1 MESALRDSLPRDARL
16 IETFRWEPEA
26 GFINLDRHLARMAR
40 SAEVLG
46 FDYEDLWALYVIQ
59 ACGDVPLRCRLT
71 LGDEGFEFSS
81 APLGETL
88 EVWSVAISDVRL
100 PSADRLLQHKTTRRG
115 LYDKAREER
124 PDGID
129 EALMLNERGEVCEG
143 TITNVFVTLEDGQ
156 IVTPPLPCGLLPGIQ
171 REIALENG
179 ALEAV
184 VTVDMLKTAKAIHM
198 GNSLRGMIPVK
209 LV

>member
-26 GFINLDRHLARMAR
+26 GFINLDRHLSRMAR

-59 ACGDVPLRCRLT
+59 ASGEVPLRCRLT
-71 LGDEGFEFSS
+71 LGDDGFAFSS
-81 APLGETL
+81 APLGETPD
-88 EVWSVAISDVRL
+88 VWRVAISDVRL
-100 PSADRLLQHKTTRRG
+100 PSGDALLQHKTTRRD
-115 LYDKAREER
+115 LYDTAREER

-143 TITNVFVTLEDGQ
+143 TITSVFVTLEDGQ
-156 IVTPPLPCGLLPGIQ
+156 IVTPPLSCGLLPGIQ

-198 GNSLRGMIPVK
+198 GNSLRGIIPVE

>member
-59 ACGDVPLRCRLT
+59 ASGDVPLRCRLT

-81 APLGETL
+81 APLGKTPEG
-88 EVWSVAISDVRL
+88 WSVAISDVRL
-100 PSADRLLQHKTTRRG
+100 PSADALLQHKTTRRD

-124 PDGID
+124 PDSID

-143 TITNVFVTLEDGQ
+143 TITNVFVTLAGGQ
-156 IVTPPLPCGLLPGIQ
+156 VVTPPLSCGLLPGIQ

-179 ALEAV
+179 AVETV
-184 VTVDMLKTAKAIHM
+184 VTVDMLKTATAIHM
-198 GNSLRGMIPVK
+198 GNSLRGLIPVE

>member
-26 GFINLDRHLARMAR
+26 GFVNLDRHLARMAR

-46 FDYEDLWALYVIQ
+46 FDYEDLWALYVTQ
-59 ACGDVPLRCRLT
+59 ASGDVPLRCRLT

-81 APLGETL
+81 APLGETPD
-88 EVWSVAISDVRL
+88 VWRIAISDVRL
-100 PSADRLLQHKTTRRG
+100 PSDDALLQHKTTRRD
-115 LYDKAREER
+115 LYDQARKER
-124 PDGID
+124 PVGID
-129 EALMLNERGEVCEG
+129 EALMLNELGEVCEG

-156 IVTPPLPCGLLPGIQ
+156 VVTPPLSCGLLPGIQ

-179 ALEAV
+179 ATEAV
-184 VTVDMLKTAKAIHM
+184 VSTDMLKTAKAIHM
-198 GNSLRGMIPVK
+198 GNSLRGMIPVE

>member
-1 MESALRDSLPRDARL
+1 MESALRDNLPRDARL

-26 GFINLDRHLARMAR
+26 GFVNLDRHLARMAR
-40 SAEVLG
+40 SAEALG

-59 ACGDVPLRCRLT
+59 ASGDVPLRCRLT

-81 APLGETL
+81 APLGETPD
-88 EVWSVAISDVRL
+88 VWRVAISDVLL
-100 PSADRLLQHKTTRRG
+100 PSGDALLQHKTTRRD

-156 IVTPPLPCGLLPGIQ
+156 FVTPPLSCGLLPGIQ

-179 ALEAV
+179 ATEAV
-184 VTVDMLKTAKAIHM
+184 VTTEMFKTAKAIHM
-198 GNSLRGMIPVK
+198 GNSLRGMVRAE

>member
-16 IETFRWEPEA
+16 IETFRWEPDA
-26 GFINLDRHLARMAR
+26 GFVNLDRHLARMAR

-59 ACGDVPLRCRLT
+59 ASGEVPLRCRLT

-81 APLGETL
+81 APLGETP
-88 EVWSVAISDVRL
+88 EIWSVAISDVRL
-100 PSADRLLQHKTTRRG
+100 PSGDALLQHKTTRRD
-115 LYDKAREER
+115 LYEKAREER

-129 EALMLNERGEVCEG
+129 EALMLNERGELCEG
-143 TITNVFVTLEDGQ
+143 TITNVFVTREDGQ
-156 IVTPPLPCGLLPGIQ
+156 IVTPPLSCGLLPGIQ

-198 GNSLRGMIPVK
+198 GNSLRGMIRAE

>member
-1 MESALRDSLPRDARL
+1 MESALCDSLPRDARL

-26 GFINLDRHLARMAR
+26 GFVNLDRHLARMAR

-59 ACGDVPLRCRLT
+59 AKGEVPLRCRLT

-81 APLGETL
+81 APLGDTPD
-88 EVWSVAISDVRL
+88 VWRVAISDVRL
-100 PSADRLLQHKTTRRG
+100 PSDDALLQHKTTRRDV
-115 LYDKAREER
+115 YDKARDER

-143 TITNVFVTLEDGQ
+143 TVTNVFVTLEDGQ
-156 IVTPPLPCGLLPGIQ
+156 VVRPPLSCGLLPGIQ
-171 REIALENG
+171 REIAVENG
-179 ALEAV
+179 ATAAV

-198 GNSLRGMIPVK
+198 GNSLRGMIRAE

>member
-26 GFINLDRHLARMAR
+26 GFINLDRHLSRMAR

-59 ACGDVPLRCRLT
+59 ASGEVPLRCRLT
-71 LGDEGFEFSS
+71 LGDDGFAFSS
-81 APLGETL
+81 APLGETPD
-88 EVWSVAISDVRL
+88 VWRVAISDVRL
-100 PSADRLLQHKTTRRG
+100 PSGDALLQHKTTRRD
-115 LYDKAREER
+115 LYDTAREER

-143 TITNVFVTLEDGQ
+143 TITSVFVTLEDGQ
-156 IVTPPLPCGLLPGIQ
+156 IVTPPLSCGLLPGIQ

-198 GNSLRGMIPVK
+198 GNSLRGMIPVE

>member
-26 GFINLDRHLARMAR
+26 GFVNLDRHLARMAR

-59 ACGDVPLRCRLT
+59 ASGEGALRCRLT
-71 LGDEGFEFSS
+71 LGDEGFAFSS
-81 APLGETL
+81 APLGKTRD
-88 EVWSVAISDVRL
+88 VWRVAISDVRL
-100 PSADRLLQHKTTRRG
+100 PSGDALLQHKTTRRD

-124 PDGID
+124 SDGID

-143 TITNVFVTLEDGQ
+143 TITSVFVTLEDGQ
-156 IVTPPLPCGLLPGIQ
+156 IVTPPLSCGLLPGIQ

-198 GNSLRGMIPVK
+198 GNSLRGIIPVE

>member
-26 GFINLDRHLARMAR
+26 GFVNLDRHLARMAR

-59 ACGDVPLRCRLT
+59 ASGHVPLRCRLT
-71 LGDEGFEFSS
+71 LGDDGFAFSS
-81 APLGETL
+81 APLGKTPEF
-88 EVWSVAISDVRL
+88 WRVAISEVRL
-100 PSADRLLQHKTTRRG
+100 PSADALLLHKTTRRD
-115 LYDKAREER
+115 LYNRAREKR

-156 IVTPPLPCGLLPGIQ
+156 VVTPPLSSGLLPGIQ
-171 REIALENG
+171 REIAVENG

-198 GNSLRGMIPVK
+198 GNSLRGMIPVE

>member
-16 IETFRWEPEA
+16 IETFRWEPEN
-26 GFINLDRHLARMAR
+26 GFVNLDRHLARMAR

-59 ACGDVPLRCRLT
+59 ASGGVPLRCRLT

-81 APLGETL
+81 APLGDTPDI
-88 EVWSVAISDVRL
+88 WRVAISDVRL
-100 PSADRLLQHKTTRRG
+100 PSGDVLLRHKTTRRD
-115 LYDKAREER
+115 LYDQAREKR

-156 IVTPPLPCGLLPGIQ
+156 VVTPPLSCGLLPGIQ
-171 REIALENG
+171 REIALENRATEG
-179 ALEAV
+179 V
-184 VTVDMLKTAKAIHM
+184 VTVDMLKTAKSIHV
-198 GNSLRGMIPVK
+198 GNSLRGMIRAE

>member
-26 GFINLDRHLARMAR
+26 EFINMDRHLARMAR

-59 ACGDVPLRCRLT
+59 ASGDMPLRCRLT
-71 LGDEGFEFSS
+71 LGDDGFAFSS
-81 APLGETL
+81 APLGETPD
-88 EVWSVAISDVRL
+88 VWRVAISDVRL
-100 PSADRLLQHKTTRRG
+100 PSDDALLQHKTTRRD
-115 LYDKAREER
+115 LYDQAREKR

-129 EALMLNERGEVCEG
+129 EAMMLNERGEVCEG

-156 IVTPPLPCGLLPGIQ
+156 VVTPPLSSGLLPGIQ
-171 REIALENG
+171 REIAVENG

-184 VTVDMLKTAKAIHM
+184 VTVEMLKTAKAIHM
-198 GNSLRGMIPVK
+198 GNSLRGMIRAE

>member
-16 IETFRWEPEA
+16 IETFRWEPEN
-26 GFINLDRHLARMAR
+26 GFVNLDRHLARMAR

-59 ACGDVPLRCRLT
+59 ASGDVPLRCRLT

-81 APLGETL
+81 APLGGTPD
-88 EVWSVAISDVRL
+88 VWRVAISDVQL
-100 PSADRLLQHKTTRRG
+100 PSGDALLQHKTTRRN

-156 IVTPPLPCGLLPGIQ
+156 VVTPRLSCGLLPGIQ
-171 REIALENG
+171 REIALENRATEG
-179 ALEAV
+179 V
-184 VTVDMLKTAKAIHM
+184 VTVDMLKTAKSIHM
-198 GNSLRGMIPVK
+198 GNSLRGMIRAE

>member
-26 GFINLDRHLARMAR
+26 GFINLDRHLSRMAR

-59 ACGDVPLRCRLT
+59 ASGEVPLRCRLT
-71 LGDEGFEFSS
+71 LGDDGFAFSS
-81 APLGETL
+81 APLGETPD
-88 EVWSVAISDVRL
+88 VWRVAISDVRL
-100 PSADRLLQHKTTRRG
+100 PSGDALLQHKTTRRD
-115 LYDKAREER
+115 LYDTAREER

-143 TITNVFVTLEDGQ
+143 TITSVFVTLEDGQ
-156 IVTPPLPCGLLPGIQ
+156 IVTPPLSCGLLPGIQ